1 MNDYTALLEGIIT
14 VLVALITI
22 FVIPWLR
29 SKISSEDLAEIMKW
43 VKIAVQAAEMIYKE
57 SGMGPQKKKYVET
70 FLADLGINYDEKQI
84 DSLIESAVLE
94 LKKELE
100 TQYE

>member
-1 MNDYTALLEGIIT
+1 MNDYTLLFKGIIT
-14 VLVALITI
+14 LLTAIITI
-22 FVIPWLR
+22 FVIPWIR
-29 SKISSEDLAEIMKW
+29 SKISAEELAEIIKW

-70 FLADLGINYDEKQI
+70 FLADLGISYDEKRI
-84 DSLIESAVLE
+84 DNLIESAVLE

-100 TQYE
+100 TKHE